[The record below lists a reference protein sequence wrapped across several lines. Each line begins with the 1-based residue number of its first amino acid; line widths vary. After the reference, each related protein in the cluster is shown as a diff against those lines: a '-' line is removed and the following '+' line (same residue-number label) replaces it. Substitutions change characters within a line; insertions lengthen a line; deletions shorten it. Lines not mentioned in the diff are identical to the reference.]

1 MSFLRIDLQVGQ
13 QTAFLVP
20 FLILIAIVWSA
31 LVYFSY
37 KKYGAR
43 RTIIYFLPM
52 IITSLFIESAGVA
65 SGRYHYAGYLMYLS
79 VVGGEVPLS
88 IVLAWSANL
97 VLFMNMGKHMVSRFY
112 TKRNRLQIV
121 AISLIAGTLGAC
133 LDLLEDPIAHHNNWW
148 IWNGSLAEIRYFDV
162 PILNFIGWFL
172 LLFFMTLATLLIER
186 SRFTE
191 NRKVLLAITSISITG
206 TIVFIVHQA
215 IVRLVGL
222 FGFA

>member
-1 MSFLRIDLQVGQ
+1 MSFLRIDTQVGQ

-31 LVYFSY
+31 LVYLSY
-37 KKYGAR
+37 KKNGAKK
-43 RTIIYFLPM
+43 TIIYFLPM

-65 SGRYHYAGYLMYLS
+65 SGRYHYTGYLVYLS

-97 VLFMNMGKHMVSRFY
+97 VLFLNMGKHMVSRIY
-112 TKRNRLQIV
+112 KKRNRLQIL
-121 AISLIAGTLGAC
+121 AISLVAGALGAC

-148 IWNGSLAEIRYFDV
+148 IWNGSLAEIRYYDV

-206 TIVFIVHQA
+206 TIVFIVHQV
-215 IVRLVGL
+215 IVRLFGL